1 MSLNVKDLSKK
12 FDQFTAVDSL
22 SFTIQPGEIVGFLGP
37 NGAGKSTTLKMIAGF
52 LSPDAGS
59 IFLSGLEVKKDE
71 VAFKK
76 KIGYLP
82 ESNPLYEDLFVL
94 EYLNFLANVHAIPS
108 PSKRIEE
115 VIAQTGLQSM
125 QHKKIGFLS
134 KGFKQRVG
142 IAAAILHAPEL
153 ILLDEPTAGLD
164 PNQLIEIRGL
174 IQSLSKDAMILFSS
188 HILQEV
194 AAITDRVLVLHQG
207 KLVANQ
213 SIASLTQSSQHNLLV
228 QFQEDITVHLQPIQ
242 LKYKLLEQPDKHAL
256 VILAN
261 DALQLDQARQYIMA
275 LALEKGLHIER
286 LQTQA
291 ASLEEIFK
299 LLTH

>member
-1 MSLNVKDLSKK
+1 MSFIVQAITKK
-12 FDQFTAVDSL
+12 YDQFQAVESL

-52 LSPDAGS
+52 LSPDTGS
-59 IFLSGLEVKKDE
+59 IQLSGIDLQQNE
-71 VAFKK
+71 VAYKN

-82 ESNPLYEDLFVL
+82 ESNPLYDDLYVL
-94 EYLNFLANVHAIPS
+94 EYLNFLAQVHSIPFTG
-108 PSKRIEE
+108 KRIQE
-115 VIAQTGLQSM
+115 VISQTGLQSM

-134 KGFKQRVG
+134 KGYKQRVG
-142 IAAAILHAPEL
+142 IAAAILHQPEL
-153 ILLDEPTAGLD
+153 ILLDEPTSGLD
-164 PNQLIEIRGL
+164 PNQLIEIRSL
-174 IQSLSKDAMILFSS
+174 IQSLSASAMILFSS

-194 AAITDRVLVLHQG
+194 AAIADRVLVLHQG

-213 SIASLTQSSQHNLLV
+213 PMEELTQSSQHNLLV
-228 QFQEDITVHLQPIQ
+228 QFQEDMTAYLPLIQ
-242 LKYKLLEQPDKHAL
+242 LKYKLLEQQDKRAL
-256 VILAN
+256 VIQAK
-261 DALQLDQARQYIMA
+261 DAVVLDQARQYMMA

-286 LQTQA
+286 LQTQE

>member
-94 EYLNFLANVHAIPS
+94 EYLNFLANVHTITS

-256 VILAN
+256 VIQAK
-261 DALQLDQARQYIMA
+261 DALELDQARQYIMA